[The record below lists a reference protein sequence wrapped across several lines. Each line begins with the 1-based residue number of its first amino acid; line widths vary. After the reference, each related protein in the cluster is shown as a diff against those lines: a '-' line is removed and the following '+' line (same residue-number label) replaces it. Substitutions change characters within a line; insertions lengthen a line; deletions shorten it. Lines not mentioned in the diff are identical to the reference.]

1 MKKQLLDKTTVTI
14 RQVEGLLDE
23 TSDERG
29 LPNRVLKNRQK
40 GKERREIR

>member
-29 LPNRVLKNRQK
+29 LPNRVLKIDKR
-40 GKERREIR
+40 GKREEK